1 MRPGAINFHDNLH
14 LILFFWVVVILA
26 FIYVMLC
33 QWKYSN
39 RAWLKN
45 LQYCP
50 CRFNLH
56 ISKRHNSKSDS
67 DSDKQEKMFRHFLA
81 QPGLTGVNRS
91 SFVNLEKTSDFKVI
105 DTYTFSLPK
114 SETGGNAYLWQSSIK
129 HTSQSISRSDYNLH
143 TWHITVS
150 YFHILSSFN
159 RSE

>member
-1 MRPGAINFHDNLH
+1 MRPGLINLH
-14 LILFFWVVVILA
+14 LILVFFVVVILA

-67 DSDKQEKMFRHFLA
+67 DKQEKMFSTFLA
-81 QPGLTGVNRS
+81 QPGLRGVNLS
-91 SFVNLEKTSDFKVI
+91 SFAGLEKTS
-105 DTYTFSLPK
+105 
-114 SETGGNAYLWQSSIK
+114 YL
-129 HTSQSISRSDYNLH
+129 TL
-143 TWHITVS
+143 
-150 YFHILSSFN
+150 
-159 RSE
+159 